1 MNNLSLISTF
11 LLEEFFEHVLEA
23 LVAELTNFFTD
34 GGGNGGELFG
44 LKDSSTS
51 ALSAWKAFL
60 VHLRAI
66 ALDASDFFNT
76 FFVFFRDKKL
86 AISLGIRDGSC
97 HLASLCFSFSG

>member
-34 GGGNGGELFG
+34 GGGNSGELFG

-51 ALSAWKAFL
+51 ALSAWKAL
-60 VHLRAI
+60 VHLHIFVLADQ
-66 ALDASDFFNT
+66 LGWSMFWLSD
-76 FFVFFRDKKL
+76 L
-86 AISLGIRDGSC
+86 E
-97 HLASLCFSFSG
+97 